1 MPAPRQCLRLNVMV
15 LDGPLAFSLLLSY
28 AWRNAVV
35 PKWSRLNFTKW
46 QLGAASGAC
55 WSADGWLISLTVRN
69 SSFGLKRHSPFDA
82 MIPMS
87 GSGPKPCGSAMQAIR
102 SYMSGR
108 CGTKSR
114 QGSRSSDAPRSSRRE
129 APFVKQHKTLK
140 GIMPAMAA
148 GVRQA
153 LQPVFIL
160 RSRNRPSY
168 RRTREIPRR

>member
-1 MPAPRQCLRLNVMV
+1 MV
-15 LDGPLAFSLLLSY
+15 LDGPLAFCLLLSY
-28 AWRNAVV
+28 TWRRAVV

-55 WSADGWLISLTVRN
+55 WSADGSFDFVDRQEFELWAQTALALRRNDPDVWQWPEAVRVC
-69 SSFGLKRHSPFDA
+69 DA
-82 MIPMS
+82 GNQELYVWTLWDQVQRREADRLMP
-87 GSGPKPCGSAMQAIR
+87 
-102 SYMSGR
+102 
-108 CGTKSR
+108 
-114 QGSRSSDAPRSSRRE
+114 PRSSRRE